1 METAAPRLAIAVGA
15 ALVAGIAVGAWLTG
29 DREASAP
36 VPATGS
42 AVMPANDIEDRL
54 ARLEQDVNA
63 EREARAVLE
72 DLLQELIEDVGRLEG
87 ARSGRADARQQTAG
101 AAVELRA
108 SSRSRDPADWMRN
121 YEERRVAGLGEGG
134 FSEDEARRALKLE
147 SEARFEAMQRAWEAE
162 RNGEQLDPFAAYAT
176 PQAILRDELGDDA
189 YARYLE
195 AQGQP
200 TSIQISSV
208 LEGSPGNTA
217 GLQPGD
223 ALVSYN
229 GRRVF
234 DVLDLRRL
242 TMEGNPG
249 EDVVVEIERNGT
261 RMQLTLPRGPIGI
274 TGSGANI
281 RGMNWWGG

>member
-1 METAAPRLAIAVGA
+1 MYRMPGTVMAVLA
-15 ALVAGIAVGAWLTG
+15 ALLGGIAVGAWFAG
-29 DREASAP
+29 EDNVREL
-36 VPATGS
+36 VPAVGQE
-42 AVMPANDIEDRL
+42 AAPAESVDERL
-54 ARLEQDVNA
+54 ERLEQELAA
-63 EREARAVLE
+63 ERDARTLLE
-72 DLLQELIEDVGRLEG
+72 DLIQELIEDVGRLEG
-87 ARSGRADARQQTAG
+87 VRRVANPRQEAAASAPEPQTRSRT
-101 AAVELRA
+101 
-108 SSRSRDPADWMRN
+108 RDPADWMRN
-121 YEERRVAGLGEGG
+121 YQERRVNQLIEGG
-134 FSEDEARRALKLE
+134 FSEDEARRTLKLE
-147 SEARFEAMQRAWEAE
+147 SEARFEAMRRAWEAE
-162 RNGEQLDPFAAYAT
+162 RNGDGIDPYDSLAT
-176 PQAILRDELGDDA
+176 PQKIMRQELGDDA

-274 TGSGANI
+274 TGSGASI

>member
-1 METAAPRLAIAVGA
+1 MPRLSIAVLV
-15 ALVAGIAVGAWLTG
+15 ALLAGIAVGAWIAG
-29 DREASAP
+29 DDGDPAPASGSVEGAAP
-36 VPATGS
+36 LSGGS
-42 AVMPANDIEDRL
+42 DDERIS
-54 ARLEQDVNA
+54 RLEQQLAA
-63 EREARAVLE
+63 EREARTVLE
-72 DLLQELIEDVGRLEG
+72 DLIQELIEDVGRLEG
-87 ARSGRADARQQTAG
+87 VRRVANPRQEAAASAPEPQTRSRT
-101 AAVELRA
+101 
-108 SSRSRDPADWMRN
+108 RDPADWMRN
-121 YEERRVAGLGEGG
+121 YQERRVNQLIEGG
-134 FSEDEARRALKLE
+134 FSEDEARRTLKLE
-147 SEARFEAMQRAWEAE
+147 SEARFEAMRRAWEAE
-162 RNGEQLDPFAAYAT
+162 RNGDGIDPYDSLAT
-176 PQAILRDELGDDA
+176 PQTIMRQELGDDA

-274 TGSGANI
+274 TGSGASI